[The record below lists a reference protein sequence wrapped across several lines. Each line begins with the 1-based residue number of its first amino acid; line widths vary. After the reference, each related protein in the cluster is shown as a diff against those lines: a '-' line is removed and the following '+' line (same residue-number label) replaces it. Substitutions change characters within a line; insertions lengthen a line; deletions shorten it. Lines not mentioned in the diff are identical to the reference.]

1 MPTFLYLRQMLRPT
15 YFFYLYATCV
25 SLSMDIEKFF
35 CIYSISSGFSFS
47 LKNLETKKTSSI
59 SLLYIKTESVKR
71 ATVGHLPR
79 EFSGMTKFIRP
90 WWQDDTSTQYLCS
103 RWHKVDLK

>member
-47 LKNLETKKTSSI
+47 LKNLEAKKNVI
-59 SLLYIKTESVKR
+59 
-71 ATVGHLPR
+71 
-79 EFSGMTKFIRP
+79 
-90 WWQDDTSTQYLCS
+90 D
-103 RWHKVDLK
+103 